1 MFCHA
6 GNDPA
11 NPRALR
17 LGVFQDVNAI
27 RQQIPFRNMDA
38 GILGMD
44 WRSGAKVRFA
54 GRPAISL
61 SASCSSGRA

>member
-1 MFCHA
+1 MRMFCHA

-27 RQQIPFRNMDA
+27 RQQIPFFKWTLAFWIRT
-38 GILGMD
+38 G
-44 WRSGAKVRFA
+44 GAA
-54 GRPAISL
+54 
-61 SASCSSGRA
+61 